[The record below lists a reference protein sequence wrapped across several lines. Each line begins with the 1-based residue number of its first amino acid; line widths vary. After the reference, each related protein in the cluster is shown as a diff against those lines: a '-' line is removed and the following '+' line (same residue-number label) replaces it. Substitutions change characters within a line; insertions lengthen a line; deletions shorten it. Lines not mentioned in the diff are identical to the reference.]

1 MGFRLQR
8 SIRIAKGVRL
18 NVSKSGLGVSVG
30 PRGLGIS
37 AGPRGVY
44 GHAGIPGSGLSVRG
58 KIGGASSSSSS
69 QDSGTAAAP
78 TTVGLDVRIEIDD
91 ETGKET
97 VIINLDGQP
106 VTDESLIRKVK
117 RDPSFKAKLQ
127 EVRERVHQKTV
138 DGTQALI
145 SIHQHAQDPTD
156 WQAVETEL
164 SQATAQ
170 VYQKKAFVTPAPDSE
185 RIRADLGAEA
195 KRTVK
200 GLFGMKQKREAYI
213 AERLDANIRNQTA
226 AWEAEK
232 SKFEEHEARQEKEM
246 NAEYQDQF
254 GVWKAEI
261 TSLLEPTP
269 EFIEERLED
278 LFSQIELPID
288 FSLSFEARDNGKTI
302 ALDVDLPEIEDYPTK
317 KSKLLASGK
326 VSIKDKTQKEIKQDY
341 LSSVTGIAFYFAS
354 IAFSAARGIE
364 KVQVSGYTQ
373 RIDKSTGNE
382 TDDYVY
388 SVVFPAQALFQLNFQ
403 NIDPVQAILGF
414 DPVIDIG
421 KTGDLKTIT
430 PLP

>member
-1 MGFRLQR
+1 VGFRLQR
-8 SIRIAKGVRL
+8 SIKIAKGVRL

-44 GHAGIPGSGLSVRG
+44 AHAGIPGSGLSVRG
-58 KIGGASSSSSS
+58 KIGSSS
-69 QDSGTAAAP
+69 QGSSSQSSRASEAP
-78 TTVGLDVRIEIDD
+78 STVGLDVRIEIDD
-91 ETGKET
+91 ETGKES
-97 VIINLDGQP
+97 VLVSLDGRP

-117 RDPSFKAKLQ
+117 RDPAFKAKLQ
-127 EVRERVHQKTV
+127 EVREQVHSKTV
-138 DGTQALI
+138 EGTEVLI
-145 SIHQHAQDPTD
+145 SIHQHTEAATD
-156 WQAVETEL
+156 WQAVEAEL
-164 SQATAQ
+164 SQAIPQ
-170 VYQKKAFVTPAPDSE
+170 VYEKREFSIPAPDPE
-185 RIRADLGAEA
+185 RIRADLAAEA

-200 GLFGMKQKREAYI
+200 GLFGMKKKREAYV
-213 AERLDANIRNQTA
+213 AERVEDEVTKHRS

-232 SKFEEHEARQEKEM
+232 AAFEASEARQETEK
-246 NAEYQDQF
+246 NTEYQKQF
-254 GVWKAEI
+254 DAWKAEI
-261 TSLLEPTP
+261 TSLLEPIPT
-269 EFIEERLED
+269 FIEQRLED
-278 LFSQIELPID
+278 LFTQIQLPID
-288 FSLSFEARDNGKTI
+288 FSLSFEVRDSGKTI

-341 LSSVTGIAFYFAS
+341 LYSVIGIAFYFAS
-354 IAFSAARGIE
+354 IAFNAANGIE
-364 KVQVSGYTQ
+364 RVQISGYTQ
-373 RIDKSTGNE
+373 RIDKQTGNE

-388 SVVFPAQALFQLNFQ
+388 SVIFPAQALFQLNFQ